1 MLLYSWFWLLFLL
14 TTLIYKHLL
23 IIYWFYFF
31 MKKLP
36 KIIISKS
43 SSYLITKEVSRRDN
57 LISFYCIS
65 LFKNIEVWEWL
76 WFNIAMKTLS
86 IFSFHLLIFSKFFTI
101 KAMERDGS
109 DDTFEIISR
118 WGFKKWGFQ
127 EKLKVCTTR
136 LSFWFSAFF
145 RSKFWL
151 EHGFFSKNTFW
162 VQNKFRSKFFNGKV
176 VIFQIFF
183 NFAEFYGFFSPVT
196 YFWFKFNNQQNQF
209 WSQSM

>member
-14 TTLIYKHLL
+14 TSFIYNHLL

-31 MKKLP
+31 MKILS

-43 SSYLITKEVSRRDN
+43 SSYLITKELARCDN

-65 LFKNIEVWEWL
+65 LFKNIEVWGWL
-76 WFNIAMKTLS
+76 WFKIAMKTLS
-86 IFSFHLLIFSKFFTI
+86 IISFHLLIFSKFFTI

-118 WGFKKWGFQ
+118 WGFKKWSFQ
-127 EKLKVCTTR
+127 EKLKVCTSR

-145 RSKFWL
+145 SFKILTWTRL
-151 EHGFFSKNTFW
+151 FFEKHILGSEQISFK
-162 VQNKFRSKFFNGKV
+162 
-176 VIFQIFF
+176 IFQWKSGNFSNFLQFCRILRLFFIGSIFL
-183 NFAEFYGFFSPVT
+183 V
-196 YFWFKFNNQQNQF
+196 
-209 WSQSM
+209 